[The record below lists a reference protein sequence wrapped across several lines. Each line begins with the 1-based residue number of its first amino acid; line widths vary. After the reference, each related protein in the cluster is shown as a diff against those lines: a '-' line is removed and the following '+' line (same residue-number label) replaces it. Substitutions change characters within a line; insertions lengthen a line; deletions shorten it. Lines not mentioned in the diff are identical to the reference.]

1 MKSNR
6 IEYLKREISKLEHN
20 IEQLK
25 KMNEKTCRCE
35 MHISGTDI
43 GVDFYFMPLK
53 ANIYRPI
60 ISHLIKQLDHYS
72 GALYWELKKE
82 EEYRKLKETKE
93 NRR

>member
-1 MKSNR
+1 MKSNK
-6 IEYLKREISKLEHN
+6 IEYLKREISKLEYN

-35 MHISGTDI
+35 MHISGTDV

-60 ISHLIKQLDHYS
+60 ISHLRKQLDHYS
-72 GALYWELKKE
+72 GELYWELKKE
-82 EEYRKLKETKE
+82 EELKTIQTSQ
-93 NRR
+93 